1 MQDRVWGEK
10 EIKTEDRVLE
20 NPHSCG
26 GRGAERQGI
35 QEEKEFPESWG
46 WFPYL
51 LPLFQCYPPSSPPH
65 FSRGGVGAAQ
75 RHPGTSPSPGMLP
88 GERQSSQRLECLGSR
103 TAWKLGR
110 FGRGDCPLPHP
121 SWLCGL
127 RRATPP
133 VIFSLFFTFP
143 RGSQQDFLHRAAATI
158 KRDNVR
164 YALGT
169 WAWQALRAQ

>member
-10 EIKTEDRVLE
+10 EIGLRTESWRTLTVVGGEEQKDRGSRKKRE
-20 NPHSCG
+20 FS
-26 GRGAERQGI
+26 
-35 QEEKEFPESWG
+35 EKWG

-51 LPLFQCYPPSSPPH
+51 LPLFQCYPPSSPPY

-75 RHPGTSPSPGMLP
+75 RDPGACAGPGMLP

-103 TAWKLGR
+103 TARNRGR

-121 SWLCGL
+121 SWLCDL
-127 RRATPP
+127 RQATPP

>member
-1 MQDRVWGEK
+1 M
-10 EIKTEDRVLE
+10 E
-20 NPHSCG
+20 NSHSCG
-26 GRGAERQGI
+26 GRGAEREGI
-35 QEEKEFPESWG
+35 QEEMEFPERWE

-51 LPLFQCYPPSSPPH
+51 LPLFQCYPPH
-65 FSRGGVGAAQ
+65 FSRGVWRWGAPAQ
-75 RHPGTSPSPGMLP
+75 PP
-88 GERQSSQRLECLGSR
+88 ECSQVKGSR
-103 TAWKLGR
+103 ASDWSVWVLELVGTGEVRQGGL
-110 FGRGDCPLPHP
+110 PLPHP
-121 SWLCGL
+121 SWLCDL

-143 RGSQQDFLHRAAATI
+143 RGPQQDFLHRVAATI